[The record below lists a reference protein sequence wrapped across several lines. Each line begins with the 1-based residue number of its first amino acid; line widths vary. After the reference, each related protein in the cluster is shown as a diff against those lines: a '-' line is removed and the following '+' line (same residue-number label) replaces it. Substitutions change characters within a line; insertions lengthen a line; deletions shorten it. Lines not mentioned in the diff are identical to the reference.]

1 MDAYPPSLAS
11 LHDERA
17 AAAAL
22 TAPDFPEMHCVVPG
36 LYLGSQRAAG
46 ILFPYEERD
55 PAVSSVLRSR
65 ALQTLRSAGIANVV
79 CCSAAGARVF
89 AGDGIAYE
97 CGLLND
103 GGSQDI
109 LDSTPAFAELL
120 GRAIALV
127 KSARSRGEGTLVH
140 CASGAHRSASV
151 LCGVLMHERRA
162 PLAAVLPLVLR
173 QRPFARPTFWR
184 HLVGVLEPLVLT
196 PPPPPSAEAAAAGP
210 SDTSVASELAALA
223 TAKPVSPPA
232 AGPLTV
238 LLVGDSTLDN
248 VVWVEVRMRGGDRC
262 SAGTCR
268 ARG

>member
-1 MDAYPPSLAS
+1 MDAYPPSLAC
-11 LHDERA
+11 LHDEIA

-22 TAPDFPEMHCVVPG
+22 TAEDFPEMHCVVPG

-46 ILFPYEERD
+46 ILFPFEERD
-55 PAVSSVLRSR
+55 PAVSSALRSR
-65 ALQTLRSAGIANVV
+65 ALQTLRSAGISNVV
-79 CCSAAGARVF
+79 CCSATDARVF
-89 AGDGIAYE
+89 AADGIAYE
-97 CGLLND
+97 CALLND
-103 GGSQDI
+103 GGPQDI

-127 KSARSRGEGTLVH
+127 HSARSRGEGTLVH

-162 PLAAVLPLVLR
+162 PLAVVLPLILR

-184 HLVGVLEPLVLT
+184 HLVGVLEPLVLML
-196 PPPPPSAEAAAAGP
+196 PPSVEGAAARPIDASAV
-210 SDTSVASELAALA
+210 SDVTAVAAASEVAAVA
-223 TAKPVSPPA
+223 AAKPASASPA

-248 VVWVEVRMRGGDRC
+248 VVWVEVR
-262 SAGTCR
+262 
-268 ARG
+268 